1 MDLILRNII
10 KEEIMPKIERIVGV
24 DLGTTKVAAI
34 IAEVDETE
42 LKVVGVGSTPSYGLK
57 RGVIINLEKAVESIK
72 KALDEASRMAGFKVD
87 ACYAGVSGSH
97 IESINAHAMI
107 ATSRIG
113 GVITKRDIER
123 VMEQAQ
129 AIALPLDREIIHAIP
144 IEYIVD
150 NERGIKDPV
159 GMSGVKLEAEVHIVT
174 AAIASA
180 QNIYNALERAGL
192 KVKDLVLQPL
202 ASAHAVLQPDE
213 RDLGVCLLDIG
224 GGTTDLAIFYDGAIR
239 HTEVIPLGGEY
250 VTNDIAIGIRTP
262 YKQAESIKKK
272 YATLALGS
280 DEKGAEIKVAGIGG
294 REDRQITR
302 EQLHGIVRPRIEE
315 ILMITHKAIKKSGF
329 ADVLAAGVVITGGT
343 ARLDGLAAVAE
354 EIFNLPVKIGIPK
367 KIGGLTDIILD
378 PIYAT
383 GVGLVLYG
391 YEEKNE
397 TLIKKVKT
405 KGIFE
410 AIRKRFE
417 DWSAKYF

>member
-1 MDLILRNII
+1 
-10 KEEIMPKIERIVGV
+10 MPKKERIVGV

-34 IAEVDETE
+34 IAEVEDTDI
-42 LKVVGVGSTPSYGLK
+42 KVVGVGSTPSYGLK
-57 RGVIINLEKAVESIK
+57 RGVIINLEKAVESIR
-72 KALDEASRMAGFKVD
+72 KAVDEASRMAGFKVD
-87 ACYAGVSGSH
+87 ACYAGISGSH

-123 VMEQAQ
+123 VIEQAQ

-174 AAIASA
+174 AAITSA
-180 QNIYNALERAGL
+180 QNIYTALEKAGL

-202 ASAHAVLQPDE
+202 ASSYSVLQPDE
-213 RDLGVCLLDIG
+213 IDLGVCLLDVG

-250 VTNDIAIGIRTP
+250 ITNDIAIGIRTP
-262 YKQAESIKKK
+262 YKQAETIKKK
-272 YATLALGS
+272 YATLSLTPE
-280 DEKGAEIKVAGIGG
+280 EKKEEIKVPGIGG
-294 REDRQITR
+294 REDRFITK
-302 EQLHGIVRPRIEE
+302 EMLQAIVSPRVEE
-315 ILMITHKAIKKSGF
+315 VLMITNKAVKKSGY
-329 ADVLAAGVVITGGT
+329 ADVLAAGAVITGGT
-343 ARLDGLAAVAE
+343 ARLHGLAHIAE
-354 EIFNLPVKIGIPK
+354 DIFNLPVKIGIPK

-391 YEEKNE
+391 HEKKNQ
-397 TLIKKVKT
+397 TLIPRAR
-405 KGIFE
+405 GGGAFD
-410 AIRKRFE
+410 AIKKRFE
-417 DWSAKYF
+417 TWYQKYF

>member
-1 MDLILRNII
+1 
-10 KEEIMPKIERIVGV
+10 MPKKERIVGV

-34 IAEVDETE
+34 IAEVDDIE
-42 LKVVGVGSTPSYGLK
+42 LKVVGVGSTPSNGLK
-57 RGVIINLEKAVESIK
+57 RGVIINLEKAVESIR
-72 KALDEASRMAGFKVD
+72 KALDEAARMAGVKVD
-87 ACYAGVSGSH
+87 ACYAGISGAH

-107 ATSRIG
+107 ATSRAG

-123 VMEQAQ
+123 VIEQAK

-180 QNIYNALERAGL
+180 QNIYTALERAGL

-202 ASAHAVLQPDE
+202 ASSCSVLQPDE
-213 RDLGVCLLDIG
+213 KDLGVCLLDIG
-224 GGTTDLAIFYDGAIR
+224 GGTTDLIIFYDGSIR
-239 HTEVIPLGGEY
+239 HTNVIPLGGEY
-250 VTNDIAIGIRTP
+250 ITNDIAIGIRTP
-262 YKQAESIKKK
+262 YKQAELIKKK
-272 YATLALGS
+272 YSTLKITPE
-280 DEKGAEIKVAGIGG
+280 EKKENIKVPGIGG
-294 REDRQITR
+294 REDRVVPK
-302 EQLHGIVRPRIEE
+302 EHLYSIVTPRVEE
-315 ILMITHKAIKKSGF
+315 ILMITNKTIKKSGY
-329 ADVLAAGVVITGGT
+329 ADVLGAGVVITGGT
-343 ARLDGLAAVAE
+343 ARLHGLAEVAE

-391 YEEKNE
+391 YEEKNK
-397 TLIKKVKT
+397 TLIKRP
-405 KGIFE
+405 KGGGVFD
-410 AIRKRFE
+410 ALKKRFE
-417 DWSAKYF
+417 DWFAKYF

>member
-1 MDLILRNII
+1 
-10 KEEIMPKIERIVGV
+10 
-24 DLGTTKVAAI
+24 
-34 IAEVDETE
+34 
-42 LKVVGVGSTPSYGLK
+42 
-57 RGVIINLEKAVESIK
+57 
-72 KALDEASRMAGFKVD
+72 
-87 ACYAGVSGSH
+87 
-97 IESINAHAMI
+97 
-107 ATSRIG
+107 
-113 GVITKRDIER
+113 
-123 VMEQAQ
+123 
-129 AIALPLDREIIHAIP
+129 
-144 IEYIVD
+144 
-150 NERGIKDPV
+150 
-159 GMSGVKLEAEVHIVT
+159 
-174 AAIASA
+174 
-180 QNIYNALERAGL
+180 
-192 KVKDLVLQPL
+192 
-202 ASAHAVLQPDE
+202 
-213 RDLGVCLLDIG
+213 
-224 GGTTDLAIFYDGAIR
+224 
-239 HTEVIPLGGEY
+239 
-250 VTNDIAIGIRTP
+250 
-262 YKQAESIKKK
+262 KQAESIKKK

-294 REDRQITR
+294 REDRQITK
-302 EQLHGIVRPRIEE
+302 EQLHAIVRPRIEE